1 MRLAPNVPVAARPS
15 TYGALAAAID
25 PVQFAR
31 RAGIEPDLWQRDVL
45 RSTDQRMLL
54 NCSRQSGKTTT
65 TALLGLYVAMYEPQS
80 LVLILSP
87 SLRQSSEFFRTL
99 AGLYTASGATV
110 PSTAETLLRLELEN
124 GSRVLSLPASEKTVR
139 GLSKVRLLLIDEA
152 SQVSD
157 SLYAT
162 VRPMMAVSGGRLV
175 ALSTP
180 YGKRGWW
187 SNAWHSVDPWK
198 RVKITADQCPRIS
211 PEFLAEER
219 RELGEWWFNQE
230 YLCQFMDAE
239 SQAFATDD
247 IDRAFTGEEVQQW
260 VV

>member
-1 MRLAPNVPVAARPS
+1 
-15 TYGALAAAID
+15 
-25 PVQFAR
+25 
-31 RAGIEPDLWQRDVL
+31 VL
-45 RSTDQRMLL
+45 RSADPRMLL

-65 TALLGLYVAMYEPQS
+65 TALLGLYTAMYEPDS

-99 AGLYTASGATV
+99 ARLYTASGATV
-110 PSTAETLLRLELEN
+110 PSTAETMLRLELEN

-139 GLSKVRLLLIDEA
+139 GLSKVKLLLLDEA

-162 VRPMMAVSGGRLV
+162 VRPMLAVSGGRLV

-180 YGKRGWW
+180 FGKRGWW

-198 RVKITADQCPRIS
+198 RVSITADQCPRIS
-211 PEFLAEER
+211 PAFLAEER
-219 RELGEWWFNQE
+219 RELGEWWFRQE
-230 YLCQFMDAE
+230 YECEFMDAE
-239 SQAFATDD
+239 TQVFTSAEIEAAFATEYE
-247 IDRAFTGEEVQQW
+247 TW
-260 VV
+260 NL